1 MVQNKAI
8 VFKSV
13 PHGYPNS
20 DNLRLET
27 LSVDLDAVPAGG
39 MILKNGVVSFD
50 PYMRGRMRPA
60 ETKSYS
66 AAFALNAPIDSAG
79 VSKVVKSDSPDF
91 KVGDIV
97 TGHVGMEE
105 YAVVPKERLGGFK
118 VLDNKEGLPPSYYL
132 GILGMPG
139 LTAYSSFYE
148 IGKPKKGETIFVS
161 AASGAV
167 GAIVGQLAKREGLR
181 VVGSAGT
188 DEKVAFLKSELG
200 FDAAFNYK
208 TESPFAALKKHAPEG
223 IDIYYDNVG
232 GETLDAALDAAKD
245 FARFIECGMISQYN
259 LKSKDEIYGLKNTMQ
274 IVAKRLTIRGFIVSD
289 KDFGPKYSKEHQ
301 ENIRKWLVNKEFV
314 YRETVTEGLEN
325 AVDGFVGMLKGE
337 NFGKAS
343 LKIADLE

>member
-8 VFKSV
+8 VFKSI
-13 PHGYPNS
+13 PNGYPTS
-20 DNLRLET
+20 DNLHLET

-39 MILKNGVVSFD
+39 VILKNGVVSFD

-60 ETKSYS
+60 DIESYS
-66 AAFALNAPIDSAG
+66 PPFTLNAPIDSAG
-79 VSKVVKSDSPDF
+79 VSKVIKSDSPDF
-91 KVGDIV
+91 KEGDIV
-97 TGHVGMEE
+97 AGSVGVEE
-105 YAVVPKERLGGFK
+105 YTVVPKEKLSDFR
-118 VLDNKEGLPPSYYL
+118 VIDNKEGLPLTYYL
-132 GILGMPG
+132 GVLGMPG

-181 VVGSAGT
+181 VVGSAGS
-188 DEKVAFLKSELG
+188 DEKVAYLKSELG

-208 TESPFAALKKHAPEG
+208 KESPAAALKKYAPEG

-232 GETLDAALDAAKD
+232 GETLDAALDAAKS
-245 FARFIECGMISQYN
+245 FARFVECGMISQYN
-259 LKSKDEIYGLKNTMQ
+259 KKSGDQQYGLKNTMN
-274 IVAKRLTIRGFIVSD
+274 IIAKSLTVRGFIVRD
-289 KDFGPKYSKEHQ
+289 QDLAPKYAKEHQ
-301 ENIRKWLVNKEFV
+301 ENLRKWLVNKEFV
-314 YRETVTEGLEN
+314 YRETVTQGLEN
-325 AVDGFVGMLKGE
+325 GVDGFVGMLKGE